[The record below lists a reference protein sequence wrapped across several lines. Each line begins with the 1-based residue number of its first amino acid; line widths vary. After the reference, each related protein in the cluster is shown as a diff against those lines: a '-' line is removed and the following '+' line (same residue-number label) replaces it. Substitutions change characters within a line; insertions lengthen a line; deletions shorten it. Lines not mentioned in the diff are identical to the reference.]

1 MVSGWEIGDTK
12 MAASMMG
19 SPLGQGQDKDE
30 VERSVPSID
39 IAPLSIAKQHSRA
52 DDTANGWRD

>member
-1 MVSGWEIGDTK
+1 

-39 IAPLSIAKQHSRA
+39 IAPLSVAKQHSRA